1 MAKRNTNKR
10 RYRMITFKVFE
21 DTDSDILDW
30 WESIDEGERSDALR
44 DLIRGYLGKQP
55 RRKYK
60 KPFADGAK
68 QSKNL
73 LRYLMYRESRDE
85 KAQHVAG
92 RERWVDHG
100 MGGSVA
106 EIAQRCDDLKSEH
119 VLTFPLVV
127 NPSPDLIAMV
137 APEDREQFVRELTD
151 SMVNGFFD
159 ERRLDT
165 GIEYSYVLHHRL
177 TDDPQVPGLHDLH
190 THIVL
195 PGTVYDE
202 EHGQRVPLFF
212 SRNRKVNHIDLLHD
226 VTEQMMVAQM
236 ERYVGPE
243 WEQRYDELA
252 VLPEQERTIAET
264 APHGLMLDDK
274 GERWDVWCG
283 TRRTDEQQT
292 AVGFYRYYPTP
303 TEDDT
308 DAFRLEF
315 RPLAAGLTHEQA
327 AFFARGLTQEMNG
340 EMDKLKEL
348 AGLLNGMSADQ
359 REVLI
364 AEMGGYER
372 TARDVSPELEF

>member
-1 MAKRNTNKR
+1 MDR
-10 RYRMITFKVFE
+10 
-21 DTDSDILDW
+21 
-30 WESIDEGERSDALR
+30 
-44 DLIRGYLGKQP
+44 KQMCIANVQ
-55 RRKYK
+55 YK
-60 KPFADGAK
+60 KPSADGAK

-73 LRYLMYRESRDE
+73 LRYLTYRESRDE
-85 KAQHVAG
+85 AARHVAG
-92 RERWVDHG
+92 RDRWVDHG

-106 EIAQRCDDLKSEH
+106 EIAQHCDDLKSEH
-119 VLTFPLVV
+119 VLTFSLVC
-127 NPSPDLIAMV
+127 NPNPDLMAMV

-159 ERRLDT
+159 ERGLDT

-177 TDDPQVPGLHDLH
+177 TDDPQAPGLHDPH

-226 VTEQMMVAQM
+226 VTERTMIEQM
-236 ERYVGPE
+236 ERYVGPD

-252 VLPEQERTIAET
+252 AVREQERQIIEDE
-264 APHGLMLDDK
+264 PHGVMLDDK
-274 GERWDVWCG
+274 GQSLAVWCG

-292 AVGFYRYYPTP
+292 AVGFYRWYAAP
-303 TEDDT
+303 TEDDP
-308 DAFRLEF
+308 DNLRLEF
-315 RPLAAGLTHEQA
+315 RPLVAGLPDEQA
-327 AFFARGLTQEMNG
+327 AFFAQAFAQEMNG

-348 AGLLNGMSADQ
+348 AGLIGGMSADQ

-364 AEMGGYER
+364 EEVGRYER
-372 TARDVSPELEF
+372 SARNLSPDFEL